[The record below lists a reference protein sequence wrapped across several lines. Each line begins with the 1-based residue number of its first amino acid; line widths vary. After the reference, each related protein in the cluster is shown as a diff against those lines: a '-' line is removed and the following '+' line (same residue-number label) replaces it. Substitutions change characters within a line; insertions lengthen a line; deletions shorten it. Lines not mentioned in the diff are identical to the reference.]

1 MFETVLRL
9 LGEQYQ
15 QAKQGH
21 YGSIRGCR
29 RVSASEPRR
38 TQGLLHSE
46 SDLSKILIRL
56 YSLTCQNVAIDLSL
70 AALTLVVQLTRSLLD
85 DRLDQ
90 TSLILFTTHQ
100 LSILSEGPTLKL

>member
-1 MFETVLRL
+1 VS
-9 LGEQYQ
+9 
-15 QAKQGH
+15 QGAPKVCH
-21 YGSIRGCR
+21 
-29 RVSASEPRR
+29 
-38 TQGLLHSE
+38 T
-46 SDLSKILIRL
+46 LSPICQKILIRL

-100 LSILSEGPTLKL
+100 MSILSEGPLLKL